1 MTDRDGGV
9 GSSRGEQAEGRGV
22 GKGRAEGK
30 GSQGCP
36 SGSAQPAHSS
46 SFSTGASAGMS
57 PHVRD
62 HCLEAG
68 LLV

>member
-1 MTDRDGGV
+1 MLAQVGASRQRGG
-9 GSSRGEQAEGRGV
+9 GV

>member
-1 MTDRDGGV
+1 MTDRDGDV
-9 GSSRGEQAEGRGV
+9 GSSQGEQGGGGGGWDGE
-22 GKGRAEGK
+22 
-30 GSQGCP
+30 GSQASP

-46 SFSTGASAGMS
+46 SFNTGASSGMS